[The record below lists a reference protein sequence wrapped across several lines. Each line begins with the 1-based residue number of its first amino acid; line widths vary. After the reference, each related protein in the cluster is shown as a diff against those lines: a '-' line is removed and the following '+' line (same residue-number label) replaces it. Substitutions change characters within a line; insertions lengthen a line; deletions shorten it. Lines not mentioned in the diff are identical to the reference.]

1 MGLYFAPLLSM
12 AVFPAFSPVYP
23 LSQLLFSIFAFSS
36 VILPGISI
44 TPDGLPPFLKKYV
57 EFS

>member
-1 MGLYFAPLLSM
+1 M